1 MKREIK
7 LISDFNFDLFYN
19 FLKKKINIKN
29 YELIKPNYELFLNN
43 CYNTIKSNK
52 KSHFILIW
60 SRIEG
65 IIKEFDSLIN
75 YNDIS
80 YRKLDEE
87 VNNYI
92 NVLKE
97 LSKKTNNLIVISWTL
112 PYLARGQYLKDLSD
126 DSGVSKNLNKINLQ
140 ISEKLKKISNIFF
153 LNIEFILQ
161 KNCHPY
167 NQKLWYTSK
176 IPFNNQVFELAADEF
191 VGIINSF
198 EGKSK
203 KLLILDLDNTLW
215 GGEVGELGWENI
227 NLGGHNFTGEAFVDF
242 QKKIKSLKNKG
253 IQLAIISKNE
263 EDTALNVF
271 KKNKEMIL
279 NIKDFATWRINWEDK
294 AKNLI
299 EITKELNI
307 SNDSVVFID
316 DNIAERERI
325 KSTLPEVLVPN
336 WPEDPSFYAEELL
349 KLNCFYANHITKED
363 KLRTRFYQ
371 DEKKRTQTKNKF
383 LSHNNWLKSLH
394 IKVFFENVTN
404 KNKKRVLQLINKTNQ
419 MNLSTRRLSEKEFEK
434 LINSKNTKI
443 ETCRVLDKFGDMGL
457 VGLFI
462 IKFENKNIKVLDFI
476 LSCRAFGR
484 SIEKL
489 MVYKIIKS
497 SKKKNINEV
506 IFKYLKTGKNKP
518 CYTFLKSLNLNK
530 KTNDIFVYNNKIKFQ
545 KPEHLQLL

>member
-1 MKREIK
+1 M
-7 LISDFNFDLFYN
+7 
-19 FLKKKINIKN
+19 
-29 YELIKPNYELFLNN
+29 
-43 CYNTIKSNK
+43 
-52 KSHFILIW
+52 IW

-112 PYLARGQYLKDLSD
+112 PYLARCQYLKDLSD

-161 KNCHPY
+161 NNYHPY
-167 NQKLWYTSK
+167 NLKLWYTSK

-227 NLGGHNFTGEAFVDF
+227 NLGGHNFAGEAFVDF
-242 QKKIKSLKNKG
+242 QKKIKSFKNKG

-263 EDTALNVF
+263 EDIALNVF

-279 NIKDFATWRINWEDK
+279 NIKDFVTWRINWEDK

-349 KLNCFYANHITKED
+349 K
-363 KLRTRFYQ
+363 
-371 DEKKRTQTKNKF
+371 
-383 LSHNNWLKSLH
+383 
-394 IKVFFENVTN
+394 
-404 KNKKRVLQLINKTNQ
+404 
-419 MNLSTRRLSEKEFEK
+419 
-434 LINSKNTKI
+434 
-443 ETCRVLDKFGDMGL
+443 
-457 VGLFI
+457 
-462 IKFENKNIKVLDFI
+462 
-476 LSCRAFGR
+476 
-484 SIEKL
+484 
-489 MVYKIIKS
+489 
-497 SKKKNINEV
+497 
-506 IFKYLKTGKNKP
+506 
-518 CYTFLKSLNLNK
+518 
-530 KTNDIFVYNNKIKFQ
+530 
-545 KPEHLQLL
+545 